1 MAEGLDTAEKA
12 GELWVEEHNVTSSA
26 SLKRPKSKEEKRLLR
41 KMDLA
46 IVPLLTLTFFIAYL
60 VFPPFYGNCIW
71 YWQNYHKDRNNLGN
85 ARVMGMQT
93 DLHLTDEQFFNCL
106 MMFCKF

>member
-12 GELWVEEHNVTSSA
+12 GELWVEEHNVTSSG

-60 VFPPFYGNCIW
+60 VFPHFMEIAFDTDGTTTRIETIW
-71 YWQNYHKDRNNLGN
+71 AMH
-85 ARVMGMQT
+85 V
-93 DLHLTDEQFFNCL
+93 
-106 MMFCKF
+106 